1 MLMKKRA
8 KVALRPAEE
17 SRQEIETAGYWT
29 RFEAFLETRAT
40 WLAVALVVLASIRIV
55 STYLVFSHTFDEPAH
70 IACGMEWLEKHTY
83 NYEPQHPPLTRVM
96 TAVLPKL
103 SGAHGWNKKLM
114 WDDGLS
120 ILFSRGPEDVPLA
133 LARLGILP
141 FFLITC
147 WIAF

>member
-70 IACGMEWLEKHTY
+70 IACGMEWLDKGVYTW
-83 NYEPQHPPLTRVM
+83 EPQHPPLARVAAAIGPYLMGVRSQNTPRVDIYSM
-96 TAVLPKL
+96 T
-103 SGAHGWNKKLM
+103 
-114 WDDGLS
+114 
-120 ILFSRGPEDVPLA
+120 
-133 LARLGILP
+133 
-141 FFLITC
+141 
-147 WIAF
+147 